1 MEGLSHEHLTFNDVI
16 AVTGFLG
23 GGGGG
28 GVYPV
33 LTVSS
38 FSAVGA
44 VLSFVSISTICFN
57 GYVSCCCVG
66 IYLHLKKGK
75 KSF

>member
-1 MEGLSHEHLTFNDVI
+1 MEGLSHERLTFNDVI
-16 AVTGFLG
+16 AVTVFWGE
-23 GGGGG
+23 GG

-57 GYVSCCCVG
+57 DYVSCCCVG

-75 KSF
+75 KIILS